1 MIKKIICIVIFCL
14 IISFSFAQVKE
25 KTVVTGDIM
34 EIKKSGEKTIVKGNA
49 KIERGS
55 STVTSDKMTYYKDN
69 SNVDASG
76 NVKFLVNNEDGSII
90 KAMSQEAIYNT
101 KNSSGQLWGGRPT
114 VEYNLKNSTDTMY
127 LYADKL
133 YVDNDFEYADAEGNV
148 EIISSSGTIISENAL
163 LDRKANTLFMHKNK
177 KKPQINAHQSDKK
190 AEFKADEI
198 SLFYNEKTVKM
209 NKNVEGKITM
219 DTLEVRE

>member
-1 MIKKIICIVIFCL
+1 LIKKISCLFIFCL
-14 IISFSFAQVKE
+14 FVSFSFAKEKE
-25 KTVVTGDIM
+25 KTVVTGDRM

-49 KIERGS
+49 KIVRS
-55 STVTSDKMTYYKDN
+55 SNTVTSDKMTYYKNN

-76 NVKFLVNNEDGSII
+76 NVVFFVNNEDGSII
-90 KAMSQEAIYNT
+90 KATSEEAVYNT
-101 KNSSGQLWGGRPT
+101 NDSSGQLWGGRPT
-114 VEYNLKNSTDTMY
+114 IEYNLKNSTDTMY

-148 EIISSSGTIISENAL
+148 EIVSSSGTIISENAL
-163 LDRKANTLFMHKNK
+163 LDKKANTLFMHKNK
-177 KKPQINAHQSDKK
+177 KKPQINAYQNDKK

-219 DTLEVRE
+219 DTLEGKE